1 LIKTQLKFST
11 KFIVFSVVTFV
22 IVFASSISY
31 CYGYLENENRDLLT
45 TITTRIDQFILL
57 FIAIAILL
65 FTLMYSFYRFVL
77 LKPIGILMSNIEHIK
92 NREFD
97 YLQIPSNDD
106 EFDKIAKNID
116 HLAAGIEAKERE
128 LQYIAEHDSLTGLY
142 NRYYFNNI
150 LNEKIVT
157 TKKDHSLALVFC
169 DVDNFKEI
177 NDTVGHDIG
186 DHLLVQ
192 IAQRLTSLVGDK
204 GYLSRIGG
212 DEFMIILSDI
222 DTYDRIYSFIHQLHG
237 LFDEPFTVDH
247 HYLQVTISSG
257 IVITDSPQVDV
268 TTLYKEA
275 DIALYKS
282 KEQGKNKF
290 TIYAEEYS
298 AQIHERKAIFEGI
311 HKAINE
317 GCGEFFLLYQ
327 PKIATKD
334 GKSIKG
340 AESLIRW
347 ESKKLG
353 FMPPDKFIGIA
364 EDSGLIIELGYWIIE
379 QSCRDF
385 LKMRAAGIE
394 IEQMSIN
401 IASNQFTSKGF
412 LDRVQEIIEI
422 TQIDP
427 KNMEFELTE
436 RIIADNDTDMLETL
450 HALQKAGIH
459 IAIDDF
465 GTGYSSLSYLQ
476 QLPVN
481 RLKIDRSFVIDIDK
495 GGAFNIVKNA
505 IVPLAKTLKLETT
518 AEGVETKGEYQTL
531 KLMGVDDI
539 QGYYF
544 AKPMRIDEFIAFAH
558 KQ

>member
-1 LIKTQLKFST
+1 
-11 KFIVFSVVTFV
+11 
-22 IVFASSISY
+22 
-31 CYGYLENENRDLLT
+31 
-45 TITTRIDQFILL
+45 
-57 FIAIAILL
+57 
-65 FTLMYSFYRFVL
+65 YR
-77 LKPIGILMSNIEHIK
+77 
-92 NREFD
+92 
-97 YLQIPSNDD
+97 
-106 EFDKIAKNID
+106 
-116 HLAAGIEAKERE
+116 
-128 LQYIAEHDSLTGLY
+128 
-142 NRYYFNNI
+142 
-150 LNEKIVT
+150 
-157 TKKDHSLALVFC
+157 
-169 DVDNFKEI
+169 
-177 NDTVGHDIG
+177 
-186 DHLLVQ
+186 
-192 IAQRLTSLVGDK
+192 
-204 GYLSRIGG
+204 
-212 DEFMIILSDI
+212 
-222 DTYDRIYSFIHQLHG
+222 FIHQLHG
-237 LFDEPFTVDH
+237 LFDEPFTVDNN
-247 HYLQVTISSG
+247 YLQVTSSSG

-290 TIYAEEYS
+290 TIYTEEYS
-298 AQIHERKAIFEGI
+298 EEIHERKAIFEGVF
-311 HKAINE
+311 KAINE
-317 GCGEFFLLYQ
+317 GCDEFFLLYQ
-327 PKIATKD
+327 PKISAKD
-334 GKSIKG
+334 AKSIKG

-385 LKMRAAGIE
+385 LKMRASGIE
-394 IEQMSIN
+394 IEQISIN

-544 AKPMRIDEFIAFAH
+544 AKPMQIDDFIAFAH